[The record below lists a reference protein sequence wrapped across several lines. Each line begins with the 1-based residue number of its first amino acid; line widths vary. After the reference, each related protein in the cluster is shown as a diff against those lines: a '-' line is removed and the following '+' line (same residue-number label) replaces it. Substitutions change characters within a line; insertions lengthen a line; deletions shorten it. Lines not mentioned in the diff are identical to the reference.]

1 MSGRFRR
8 SGWNFRSRQR
18 FARGRY
24 SGRRVGLQRRARGNQ
39 RAANQQNDI
48 SNVTINMMKKV
59 KTGVT
64 ARRFVI
70 DGVNKDCEIGTCAL
84 NIFELLKKSDFYQ
97 SYSNMYD
104 QFRINRIQ
112 VKVTPVTWR
121 TYNQFNIPYKVIDP
135 EQNNDNNNEG
145 EGDMDED
152 MPLPDEEPSA
162 KTIYPENYGAPK
174 KNWGYD
180 DSNYIVPQ
188 ALTVVTAWDRT
199 GLDDTQLVTEVINI
213 PEAGN
218 IPAHDITYC
227 YTTIGDAIST
237 YSSAKSTQLIAGA
250 TFNCVRYLYPSSQ
263 QEKSLYFSTTDLVE
277 QIKQPTNGQPWYQM
291 VAVDGNKFSTSKIT
305 NLHADPNCPFKPTF
319 LIGILKVD
327 DVQLANGHEGDPAYT
342 KNQIY
347 PVTFNLEFDIGV
359 TFRGLRK
366 TQIV

>member
-8 SGWNFRSRQR
+8 GYWNFNSRRR

-24 SGRRVGLQRRARGNQ
+24 SGRRVGNIARRARGNQ

-48 SNVTINMMKKV
+48 SNVTINMMTKI

-64 ARRFVI
+64 GRTFGE
-70 DGVNKDCEIGTCAL
+70 DDKLKEIGTCAI
-84 NIFELLKKSDFYQ
+84 NIFELLKKSDFYE

-112 VKVTPVTWR
+112 VKVTPVTWQ
-121 TYNQFNIPYKVIDP
+121 TYNQFNLPTSMNYEP
-135 EQNNDNNNEG
+135 G
-145 EGDMDED
+145 EPQGTLVGDVDGANAAY
-152 MPLPDEEPSA
+152 PPS
-162 KTIYPENYGAPK
+162 YNAPMV
-174 KNWGYD
+174 NQSTQQ
-180 DSNYIVPQ
+180 SNLYIVPQ

-199 GLDDTQLVTEVINI
+199 GLDDTQIISDGEGANKL
-213 PEAGN
+213 
-218 IPAHDITYC
+218 Y

-250 TFNCVRYLYPSSQ
+250 NFNCVRYLYPSSQ

-277 QIKQPTNGQPWYQM
+277 QIKKPATTAGAAFQKWYALNP
-291 VAVDGNKFSTSKIT
+291 VADYNSKYIT

-327 DVQLANGHEGDPAYT
+327 DLVKGTTSTDPSLT
-342 KNQIY
+342 KGQIY

-366 TQIV
+366 TQVV

>member
-8 SGWNFRSRQR
+8 SYWNFNSRRR

-24 SGRRVGLQRRARGNQ
+24 SGRRVGGLARRARGNQ

-48 SNVTINMMKKV
+48 SNVTINMMKKI

-64 ARRFVI
+64 GRQFV
-70 DGVNKDCEIGTCAL
+70 DANDNNVFKDIGTCAI

-112 VKVTPVTWR
+112 VKVTPITWQ
-121 TYNQFNIPYKVIDP
+121 TYNQFNVPTTTGEEGQVNGAGAAYP
-135 EQNNDNNNEG
+135 GALNE
-145 EGDMDED
+145 
-152 MPLPDEEPSA
+152 
-162 KTIYPENYGAPK
+162 YGAPST
-174 KNWGYD
+174 GYGD
-180 DSNYIVPQ
+180 PNTKFIVPQ

-199 GLDDTQLVTEVINI
+199 GLDDTQLTYVDV
-213 PEAGN
+213 GN
-218 IPAHDITYC
+218 NVANRVY

-237 YSSAKSTQLIAGA
+237 YSSAKSTQLVAGA

-263 QEKSLYFSTTDLVE
+263 QEKSLYFSTTDLVD
-277 QIKQPTNGQPWYQM
+277 QFQKPTDEDNAALKKWYAM
-291 VAVDGNKFSTSKIT
+291 KPVAAADYSSTKIT

-319 LIGILKVD
+319 LIGILRVED
-327 DVQLANGHEGDPAYT
+327 LVSDNDHLQDADYT
-342 KNQIY
+342 KGQIY

-366 TQIV
+366 TQVV